1 MLESLP
7 VMLIVGT
14 VLGFLSGLGIGGG
27 SLLILWLT
35 MVLHADPTVARSIN
49 LLFFIP
55 SALVA
60 CALRIK
66 QGSLKI
72 RPLLPVIISGCA
84 AAALFSWVSTIL
96 DVEILKKLF
105 GIVLLAAGLRELLYK
120 GRNGHAVEGQ

>member
-14 VLGFLSGLGIGGG
+14 LLGFLSGLGIGGG

-35 MVLHADPTVARSIN
+35 MVLHTDPLTARSIN

-66 QGSLKI
+66 QGNLKI
-72 RPLLPVIISGCA
+72 KPLLPAMIAGCA
-84 AAALFSWVSTIL
+84 AAAVLSWISTVL
-96 DVEILKKLF
+96 DVAILRKLF
-105 GIVLLAAGLRELLYK
+105 GIVLVAAGLRELFYRERK
-120 GRNGHAVEGQ
+120 AR

>member
-35 MVLHADPTVARSIN
+35 MVLHTDPLVARGIN

-60 CALRIK
+60 CALRLK
-66 QGSLKI
+66 QGKLKI
-72 RPLLPVIISGCA
+72 RPLLPAILAGCA
-84 AAALFSWVSTIL
+84 AAAVFSWVSTVL

-105 GIVLLAAGLRELLYK
+105 GIVLLAAGVRELFYRP
-120 GRNGHAVEGQ
+120 RNAK

>member
-7 VMLIVGT
+7 VILIVGT
-14 VLGFLSGLGIGGG
+14 LLGFLSGLGIGGG

-35 MVLHADPTVARSIN
+35 MVVSKDPLIARGIN

-60 CALRIK
+60 CIFRIR

-72 RPLLPVIISGCA
+72 KPLLPAMLVGCA
-84 AAALFSWVSTIL
+84 AAAVFSWVSTAL
-96 DVEILKKLF
+96 DVEILKKIF
-105 GIVLLAAGLRELLYK
+105 GVVLIAAGLREVLYK
-120 GRNGHAVEGQ
+120 ESA

>member
-14 VLGFLSGLGIGGG
+14 LLGFLSGLGIGGG

-35 MVLHADPTVARSIN
+35 MVLHTDPLTARSIN

-66 QGSLKI
+66 QGNLKI
-72 RPLLPVIISGCA
+72 KPLLPAMIAGCA
-84 AAALFSWVSTIL
+84 AAAVFSWISTVL
-96 DVEILKKLF
+96 DVAILRKLF
-105 GIVLLAAGLRELLYK
+105 GIVLVAAGLRELFYRERK
-120 GRNGHAVEGQ
+120 AR